1 LTLVKTWPGEFG
13 FDRFLREFSDGKRV
27 FSQEDFPENAASLNT
42 LGVGQISVSFGIGRG
57 NLVTTAVRKLESD
70 SIARVKL
77 LAEKQ
82 QIQRSQSDLE
92 ASEINSKIARLVS
105 KTSQE
110 ALLPARATEC
120 VF

>member
-1 LTLVKTWPGEFG
+1 LVKTWPGEFG

-27 FSQEDFPENAASLNT
+27 FSQEDFPENAGSLRS

-57 NLVTTAVRKLESD
+57 SLVTTAVRKLESD

-82 QIQRSQSDLE
+82 QIQRSQLDLE
-92 ASEINSKIARLVS
+92 ASEINSKIARLVAKS
-105 KTSQE
+105 SQE
-110 ALLPARATEC
+110 ALLPARSTEC